1 MVIRKKTHTRWIWT
15 AAALG
20 VVATFFLAHW
30 LTQTK
35 VLVRT
40 ATVVR
45 GEFRSTTSTNGRV
58 EPQAGFEAHAP
69 FPGVVKAIYIHE
81 GEHVSQGKLLLSLD
95 DTDAK
100 ARVVGALAAM
110 RSAQAIYDDTL
121 KGGTQEERI
130 SLDGEMSKAQMDLD
144 QAQHDVDALKKLQL
158 TGAASAS
165 EVAGAQQRL
174 AADQSSLQVIQARKT
189 RRYDAG
195 DVDRAKTAF
204 LQTQAAYSAALKAVN
219 DGNPR
224 APFAGTVYSLPV
236 TQTEYVQQ
244 GDRLLSIADLHKI
257 QVHAY
262 FDEPEIGKLQVG
274 QPLTIEWDARPRQVW
289 HGHIARVP
297 SNITIYNQT
306 RNVGDVLV
314 TIDDA
319 DETLLPNT
327 NVRVTVTTSN
337 KNNALNIPHDA
348 LHSEEGRS
356 YVYVL
361 RNGELRRTT
370 VVHGEVN
377 VSQVEILSGLKEG
390 DVVALGTTNGQPLGD
405 RMPAVAVQ

>member
-15 AAALG
+15 AAALV
-20 VVATFFLAHW
+20 VVATFFLARW

-40 ATVVR
+40 AVVVR
-45 GEFRSTTSTNGRV
+45 SEFKSTTSTNGRV
-58 EPQAGFEAHAP
+58 EPQVNFEVHAP
-69 FPGVVKAIYIHE
+69 FPAVVKTIYVHE
-81 GEHVSQGKLLLSLD
+81 GEHVPEGKLLLSLD

-100 ARVVGALAAM
+100 ARVVAALASM
-110 RSAQAIYDDTL
+110 RSAQAMYDDTL

-144 QAQHDVDALKKLQL
+144 QAQHDLDALKKLQL

-165 EVAGAQQRL
+165 EVSAAQQRVT
-174 AADQSSLQVIQARKT
+174 ADQSSLQVIQARKT
-189 RRYDAG
+189 RRYDSG
-195 DVDRAKTAF
+195 DVDRAKTSF
-204 LQTQAAYSAALKAVN
+204 EQTQVAYAAALKAVS
-219 DGNPR
+219 DANPR
-224 APFAGTVYSLPV
+224 APFAGVVYSLPV

-244 GDRLLSIADLHKI
+244 GDRLLSMADLHKI

-297 SNITIYNQT
+297 STIVVYNQT

-314 TIDDA
+314 TVDDA

-327 NVRVTVTTSN
+327 NVRVRVTTSN
-337 KNNALNIPHDA
+337 KSNALNIPHDA
-348 LHSEEGRS
+348 LHSEEGQS

-361 RNGELRRTT
+361 RNGELHRVP

>member
-1 MVIRKKTHTRWIWT
+1 MVIRRKTHTRWIWT

-35 VLVRT
+35 TPVRT
-40 ATVVR
+40 AVVVR
-45 GEFRSTTSTNGRV
+45 SELQSTTPTNGRV
-58 EPQAGFEAHAP
+58 EPQVNFEVHAP
-69 FPGVVKAIYIHE
+69 FPGLVKSIYVHE
-81 GEHVSQGKLLLSLD
+81 GEHVTEGKLLLSLD

-100 ARVVGALAAM
+100 ARVVASLAAM
-110 RSAQAIYDDTL
+110 RGAQAVYDDTL

-130 SLDGEMSKAQMDLD
+130 SFDGEMSKAQMDLD

-165 EVAGAQQRL
+165 EVAAAQQRL

-204 LQTQAAYSAALKAVN
+204 QQTQAAYSAAVKAVN
-219 DGNPR
+219 DANPR
-224 APFAGTVYSLPV
+224 APFAGIVYSLPV
-236 TQTEYVQQ
+236 TPTEYVQQ
-244 GDRLLSIADLHKI
+244 GDRLLSMADLHKI

-262 FDEPEIGKLQVG
+262 FDEPEIGKLEVG
-274 QPLTIEWDARPRQVW
+274 QPLTIEWDARPRQIW

-297 SNITIYNQT
+297 STIVVYNQT

-314 TIDDA
+314 AVDDA

-327 NVRVTVTTSN
+327 NVRVTVITAN
-337 KNNALNIPHDA
+337 KANALSIPRDA
-348 LHSEEGRS
+348 LHSEQGKS
-356 YVYVL
+356 YVYML
-361 RNGELRRTT
+361 RNGELHRTI

-390 DVVALGTTNGQPLGD
+390 DVVVLGTTNGQPLGD